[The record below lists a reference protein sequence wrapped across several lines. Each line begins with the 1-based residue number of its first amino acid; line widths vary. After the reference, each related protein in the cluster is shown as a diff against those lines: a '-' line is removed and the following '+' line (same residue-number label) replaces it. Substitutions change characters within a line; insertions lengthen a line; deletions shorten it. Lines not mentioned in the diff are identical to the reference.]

1 MPDDAAPRPSEEAVE
16 EAILTVAGRPGAART
31 VTPEEVARSV
41 TTGPDWQSLL
51 PSVRRGALRLA
62 QSGRLV
68 LYRKGKPVDPSELRG
83 VYRLGLP
90 AAGDSDGA
98 G

>member
-1 MPDDAAPRPSEEAVE
+1 MTDNPSRPSEEAVE
-16 EAILTVAGRPGAART
+16 AAILSVAGGPGAART

-41 TTGPDWQSLL
+41 AGGPDWQSLL

-62 QSGRLV
+62 EAGRLV
-68 LYRKGKPVDPSELRG
+68 LYRKGKPVAPAELRG

-90 AAGDSDGA
+90 TSD
-98 G
+98 

>member
-1 MPDDAAPRPSEEAVE
+1 MTDSPPRPSEEAVE
-16 EAILTVAGRPGAART
+16 AAILAVASQPGAAKT
-31 VTPEEVARSV
+31 VTPEDVARSV
-41 TTGPDWQSLL
+41 ATGPDWQSLL

-62 QSGRLV
+62 QAGQLV

-90 AAGDSDGA
+90 PVA
-98 G
+98 

>member
-1 MPDDAAPRPSEEAVE
+1 MTDNPTRPSEEAVE
-16 EAILTVAGRPGAART
+16 AAILSVASQPGAART

-41 TTGPDWQSLL
+41 ATGTDWQSLL

-62 QSGRLV
+62 EAGRLV
-68 LYRKGKPVDPSELRG
+68 LYRKGKPVAPADLRG

-90 AAGDSDGA
+90 PGGDGA
-98 G
+98 TAP

>member
-1 MPDDAAPRPSEEAVE
+1 MPDDSAPRPSEEAVE
-16 EAILTVAGRPGAART
+16 EAILAVASLPGAAKT
-31 VTPEEVARSV
+31 VTPEDVARSV
-41 TTGPDWQSLL
+41 AAGPDWQSLL

-62 QSGRLV
+62 QAGRLV

-90 AAGDSDGA
+90 PEG
-98 G
+98 